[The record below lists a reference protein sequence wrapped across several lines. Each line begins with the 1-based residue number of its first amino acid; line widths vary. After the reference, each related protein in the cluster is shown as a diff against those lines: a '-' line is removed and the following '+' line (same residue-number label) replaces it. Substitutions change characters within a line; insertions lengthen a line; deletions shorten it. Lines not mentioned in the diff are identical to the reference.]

1 MISAPRFSLIRSS
14 IILIFLL
21 LIIACQAQKEK
32 LNAIEYSLV
41 YVHPAIEDKY
51 SSKGSGFIIAK
62 NNDLTEST
70 FYVLTANHL
79 VGMLD
84 SSKIVVTTH
93 VDKKTHLVRYIK
105 KFEDIDLA
113 ILEVEG
119 GEQYNIVN
127 LSEDASNKKS
137 SIHVFGMAN
146 CNFRETIINKVSY
159 KSIQLDG
166 SMMDIGDLLK
176 SKYYKDLRSDDKQKV
191 SKSDLYYAVS
201 IANGMSGSPV
211 INDEGKVI
219 GVQLS
224 TVNKPLDSCEQISS
238 EAKNSLGVSIRK
250 FLQRDIPIKIR
261 SNLVIDKASRRET
274 KPISP
279 SDEKIPSFIRAS
291 S

>member
-1 MISAPRFSLIRSS
+1 MSTASKFSFVRSS
-14 IILIFLL
+14 IIFILL
-21 LIIACQAQKEK
+21 LLTTACQKQK
-32 LNAIEYSLV
+32 IEDSLV
-41 YVHPAIEDKY
+41 YVHPATEDKY

-62 NNDLTEST
+62 NKDLTQST
-70 FYVLTANHL
+70 FYVLTAYHL

-84 SSKIVVTTH
+84 PSKFTVTTYA
-93 VDKKTHLVRYIK
+93 DKKIHLVRSIK

-113 ILEVEG
+113 VLELEG

-127 LSEDASNKKS
+127 LSEDTLSEKSNVH
-137 SIHVFGMAN
+137 IFGMAN
-146 CNFRETIINKVSY
+146 CNFKETISNKVSY

-166 SMMDIGDLLK
+166 SMMNIGDLLK
-176 SKYYKDLRSDDKQKV
+176 SKYYKDLSSDDKRKV
-191 SKSDLYYAVS
+191 SRADLYYAVS

-224 TVNKPLDSCEQISS
+224 TVNKPLDSCEQTSS
-238 EAKNSLGVSIRK
+238 EHKNSLGVSIRK
-250 FLQRDIPIKIR
+250 FLQKDMSMKIR
-261 SNLVIDKASRRET
+261 SNLVIDKASGRDP

-279 SDEKIPSFIRAS
+279 TEKTPSFIRAS